1 MDTLA
6 AATPVDTDW
15 LDGETVLHVLDR
27 PETLSLEQVTR
38 RVLTPVEYREAIN
51 CAAEVKEAAEAK
63 KAAEA
68 AEQES

>member
-1 MDTLA
+1 MTSIEQL
-6 AATPVDTDW
+6 V
-15 LDGETVLHVLDR
+15 
-27 PETLSLEQVTR
+27 EQVTR
-38 RVLTPVEYREAIN
+38 RVLTPDQYREAIN